1 MIPISILKKM
11 ECLKCIQELTGPT
24 KYGLHENCFAAWF
37 KANPESEFLSLT
49 QRSAASR
56 DPDSKRSPNN
66 TSFYHGKFKK
76 YSADLESENYILK
89 MRDPKEA
96 PELPEVEYL
105 CNQIADFLGIPVP
118 DFYFIDFF
126 TERVF
131 VTKVFIRKNAGNAN
145 LEHIY
150 KFRPDDGHNCET
162 LIKTISETTK
172 LPYDVDVFLN
182 TLLFDSLIGN
192 HDRHGRNL
200 AFIVTPSKTTLS
212 PIYDNVSYLSLVSG
226 ALLGAD
232 FNPTGRIATKLTAEP
247 AMKDYVVE
255 LMRLG
260 YEDTVLEFTKKA
272 NLSQIEELIEHSFCS
287 SLLKQALKKLIRKRH
302 AELINGI

>member
-1 MIPISILKKM
+1 M
-11 ECLKCIQELTGPT
+11 
-24 KYGLHENCFAAWF
+24 
-37 KANPESEFLSLT
+37 
-49 QRSAASR
+49 
-56 DPDSKRSPNN
+56 
-66 TSFYHGKFKK
+66 
-76 YSADLESENYILK
+76 
-89 MRDPKEA
+89 
-96 PELPEVEYL
+96 
-105 CNQIADFLGIPVP
+105 
-118 DFYFIDFF
+118 
-126 TERVF
+126 
-131 VTKVFIRKNAGNAN
+131 
-145 LEHIY
+145 EHIY
-150 KFRPDDGHNCET
+150 KFRPDNGHDCET

-247 AMKDYVVE
+247 AMKDYVIE

-260 YEDTVLEFTKKA
+260 YEDTVLEFAKKA
-272 NLSQIEELIEHSFCS
+272 NLSQIESLIEQSFCS
-287 SLLKQALKKLIRKRH
+287 NLLKQALKNLVRKRH
-302 AELINGI
+302 AELIHGI